1 MTRIIVALGLFLAA
15 CDQNDQKS
23 TTDENAAENKADDK
37 DAYGKTADKNAT
49 AGTAPDNTDINDR
62 DRDGATLT
70 PGDQGNNASDL
81 ATTQRVRQAIMD
93 TETLTTGEKNVKV
106 ITVNGA
112 VTLRG
117 PVESEASKTK
127 IAALAKDAVG
137 VQSVDNQLEVTGTA
151 SASVDKNEDDDATTT
166 K

>member
-1 MTRIIVALGLFLAA
+1 MTRIIVALGLVLAA
-15 CDQNDQKS
+15 CDQNS
-23 TTDENAAENKADDK
+23 TTDENATENKADDK

-49 AGTAPDNTDINDR
+49 GGTAPDNTDINDR

-70 PGDQGNNASDL
+70 PEDQGNNASDL
-81 ATTQRVRQAIMD
+81 ATTQRVRQAVMD
-93 TETLTTGEKNVKV
+93 AELTTQEKNVKI
-106 ITVNGA
+106 ITVDGV

-117 PVESEASKTK
+117 PVESDASKSK

-137 VQSVDNQLEVTGTA
+137 VKSVDNQLEVTGTA
-151 SASVDKNEDDDATTT
+151 SASADKTEDDATT

>member
-15 CDQNDQKS
+15 CDQKS
-23 TTDENAAENKADDK
+23 TTDENATENKADDK
-37 DAYGKTADKNAT
+37 DAYGKTDEKN
-49 AGTAPDNTDINDR
+49 APDNTAVNDR

-70 PGDQGNNASDL
+70 PEDQGNNASDL

-93 TETLTTGEKNVKV
+93 ADALTTGEKNVKI

-151 SASVDKNEDDDATTT
+151 SASADKTEDDATT

>member
-1 MTRIIVALGLFLAA
+1 MTRTIVALGLFFAG
-15 CDQNDQKS
+15 CDQNSSK
-23 TTDENAAENKADDK
+23 TDENAAEKKADDK
-37 DAYGKTADKNAT
+37 DAYGKADEKNAT

-62 DRDGATLT
+62 DRDGGTLT
-70 PGDQGNNASDL
+70 PEDQGNNASDL

-93 TETLTTGEKNVKV
+93 ADALTTGEKNVKI

-151 SASVDKNEDDDATTT
+151 SASAKA
-166 K
+166 

>member
-15 CDQNDQKS
+15 CDQNSDPS
-23 TTDENAAENKADDK
+23 TADKNDMEKADEK
-37 DAYGKTADKNAT
+37 DAYGKADDKSAT

-70 PGDQGNNASDL
+70 PEDQGNNASDL
-81 ATTQRVRQAIMD
+81 AITQRVRQAVMD
-93 TETLTTGEKNVKV
+93 ADTLTIGEKNVK
-106 ITVNGA
+106 IIAVNGA

-117 PVESEASKTK
+117 PVESEESKTK

-151 SASVDKNEDDDATTT
+151 SASADKTEDDATI

>member
-1 MTRIIVALGLFLAA
+1 MTRTIVALGLFFAA
-15 CDQNDQKS
+15 CDQNSNSVK
-23 TTDENAAENKADDK
+23 TDENAAEKKADDK
-37 DAYGKTADKNAT
+37 DAYGKADEK
-49 AGTAPDNTDINDR
+49 TAPDNTAVNDR
-62 DRDGATLT
+62 DREGGTLT
-70 PGDQGNNASDL
+70 PEDQGNNASDL

-93 TETLTTGEKNVKV
+93 ADALTMSEKNVKV

-151 SASVDKNEDDDATTT
+151 SASADKTEDETN

>member
-1 MTRIIVALGLFLAA
+1 MTRTIVALGLFLAA
-15 CDQNDQKS
+15 CDQDSSSAK
-23 TTDENAAENKADDK
+23 TDEKADE
-37 DAYGKTADKNAT
+37 KNAT
-49 AGTAPDNTDINDR
+49 AGTAPDNTDVNDR
-62 DRDGATLT
+62 DRNGGTLT
-70 PGDQGNNASDL
+70 PEDQGNNASDL
-81 ATTQRVRQAIMD
+81 ATTQRVRQAVMD
-93 TETLTTGEKNVKV
+93 ADALTTGEKNVKI

-151 SASVDKNEDDDATTT
+151 SASADKNDDDETN

>member
-1 MTRIIVALGLFLAA
+1 MTRIIAALGLFLAA
-15 CDQNDQKS
+15 CDQPADPAK
-23 TTDENAAENKADDK
+23 TDENAAETKAEEK
-37 DAYGKTADKNAT
+37 DPYGKA
-49 AGTAPDNTDINDR
+49 APDNTAVNDR
-62 DRDGATLT
+62 DREGATLT
-70 PGDQGNNASDL
+70 PEDQGNNASDL

-93 TETLTTGEKNVKV
+93 ADTLTMTEKNVKV

-127 IAALAKDAVG
+127 IATLAKDAVG

-151 SASVDKNEDDDATTT
+151 SASADKTNDDETT